1 MQEAGL
7 RIEAEWCCHSDFN
20 IASGEL
26 QGMKILSQ
34 PHRPSALFAVNDE
47 LAIGV
52 LAAAHQQGLVIGEDL
67 SLVGYN
73 DIPLVSRL
81 PVALTSVRTPL
92 EHIASNAVD
101 MLLNPEINNNMRIT
115 TPSLFPV
122 SLPRLHVNNPPCDP
136 PRLSRRKRGGLNFV

>member
-1 MQEAGL
+1 MTAMISPRSSL
-7 RIEAEWCCHSDFN
+7 
-20 IASGEL
+20 
-26 QGMKILSQ
+26 
-34 PHRPSALFAVNDE
+34 AV
-47 LAIGV
+47 GV

-101 MLLNPEINNNMRIT
+101 MLLNPEINNNIRIT
-115 TPSLFPV
+115 TPSLI
-122 SLPRLHVNNPPCDP
+122 PRKSTAS
-136 PRLSRRKRGGLNFV
+136 PRK

>member
-1 MQEAGL
+1 
-7 RIEAEWCCHSDFN
+7 
-20 IASGEL
+20 
-26 QGMKILSQ
+26 MKILSQ

-67 SLVGYN
+67 SWSATM
-73 DIPLVSRL
+73 IFLVSRL

-115 TPSLFPV
+115 TPSLI
-122 SLPRLHVNNPPCDP
+122 PRKSTAS
-136 PRLSRRKRGGLNFV
+136 PRK